1 MKRPIREKS
10 HPQIPAA
17 KTPQNGKRN
26 TPEIEIGKIKDRI
39 VQSLSPER
47 IYLFGSFAEGRAT
60 EESDIDIFIV
70 VQDEPQNLLDLT
82 VQAYRAI
89 RPVRTRAVDI
99 IVGTKDRFE
108 SRKNR
113 AGIESEVAEKGIL
126 LYAR

>member
-1 MKRPIREKS
+1 M
-10 HPQIPAA
+10 
-17 KTPQNGKRN
+17 
-26 TPEIEIGKIKDRI
+26 
-39 VQSLSPER
+39 V
-47 IYLFGSFAEGRAT
+47 T
-60 EESDIDIFIV
+60 EESDIDIYIV

-82 VQAYRAI
+82 VEAYRAI